1 MPNWCENVVTF
12 THKDPTQI
20 ERLATAFNKGKL
32 FGEFFP
38 CPPELLENYGW
49 YQWCVENWGT
59 KWDINTYDSV
69 EYTPGDTAIAVDFDT
84 AWTPP
89 IGFYR
94 EMEDKW
100 GFEVEAFYHEPGA
113 EFAGSYS
120 DGDNECYGT
129 ENLDDVPENLIEMFG
144 LETWVDDEEEN
155 IDVDLDGG
163 LSAVNEQDK
172 EPD

>member
-20 ERLATAFNKGKL
+20 ERLATAFNQGKL

-38 CPPELLENYGW
+38 CPPELLEGSGW

-59 KWDINTYDSV
+59 KWDINTDDSV
-69 EYTPGDTAIAVDFDT
+69 EYPPGDTAIAVNFDT
-84 AWTPP
+84 AWAPP

-100 GFEVEAFYHEPGA
+100 GFEVEAFYHEPGMA
-113 EFAGSYS
+113 FAGHYS
-120 DGDNECYGT
+120 DGDDECYST
-129 ENLDDVPENLIEMFG
+129 EYLYDVPEDLIEMFG
-144 LETWVDDEEEN
+144 LEPWVDDEEEN

-163 LSAVNEQDK
+163 LSAVNEQDEGK
-172 EPD
+172 

>member
-20 ERLATAFNKGKL
+20 ERLATAFNQGKL

-38 CPPELLENYGW
+38 CPPELLEGSGW

-59 KWDINTYDSV
+59 KWDINTDDSV
-69 EYTPGDTAIAVDFDT
+69 EYHPGDTAIAVNFDT
-84 AWTPP
+84 AWAPP

-100 GFEVEAFYHEPGA
+100 GFGVEAFYHEPGMA
-113 EFAGSYS
+113 FAGHYS
-120 DGDNECYGT
+120 DGDDECYST
-129 ENLDDVPENLIEMFG
+129 ENLDDVPEDLIEMFG

-155 IDVDLDGG
+155 IDVDLDNG
-163 LSAVNEQDK
+163 LSAVNEQDEGK
-172 EPD
+172 